1 MSDYSFTLHLRVP
14 AFYGDSLYDV
24 DFEVDDI
31 AVYDALVHALL
42 NSHPVC
48 SKIDLVKSSS

>member
-31 AVYDALVHALL
+31 VVYDALVHALL
-42 NSHPVC
+42 NGYPVY
-48 SKIDLVKSSS
+48 SKIDLVKSTT